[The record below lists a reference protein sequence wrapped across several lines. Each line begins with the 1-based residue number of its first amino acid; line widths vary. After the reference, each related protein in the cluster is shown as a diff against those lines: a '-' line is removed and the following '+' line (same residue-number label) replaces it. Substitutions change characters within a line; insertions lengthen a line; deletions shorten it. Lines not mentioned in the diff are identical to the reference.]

1 MLSFIFSF
9 IAARTFTTFY
19 PSTVLISSGI
29 HIHHF
34 WFGLALLAIGGWL
47 GISNTDSRFK
57 ILSWI
62 GAWSETY
69 GYADLST
76 PERRATLIVNE
87 VTHVQ
92 NCHYDGTTIDLE
104 TGPYQGQ
111 ESMYFNYFNDEATVM
126 RLIGKT
132 ACPEIGAPA
141 GLWQGNLDSTC
152 QNFVS
157 KLSGIDALNF
167 GDSTNLGAG
176 EWVCNIAG
184 QEGNP
189 GYIPTLMEFIQYW

>member
-1 MLSFIFSF
+1 M
-9 IAARTFTTFY
+9 
-19 PSTVLISSGI
+19 
-29 HIHHF
+29 
-34 WFGLALLAIGGWL
+34 
-47 GISNTDSRFK
+47 
-57 ILSWI
+57 
-62 GAWSETY
+62 
-69 GYADLST
+69 ST
-76 PERRATLIVNE
+76 PERRATLIANE

-111 ESMYFNYFNDEATVM
+111 ESMYFNYFNDEATAM

-132 ACPEIGAPA
+132 LCPEIGAPA
-141 GLWQGNLDSTC
+141 GLWQGNLDSNC

-189 GYIPTLMEFIQYW
+189 GYIPTLMEFIQYCNVPIVINTGYDILQWCIKYENDLVFAYGPQPKIVGHSIYDYVAGIGPDKQYYPRVAAPIGYFNNN